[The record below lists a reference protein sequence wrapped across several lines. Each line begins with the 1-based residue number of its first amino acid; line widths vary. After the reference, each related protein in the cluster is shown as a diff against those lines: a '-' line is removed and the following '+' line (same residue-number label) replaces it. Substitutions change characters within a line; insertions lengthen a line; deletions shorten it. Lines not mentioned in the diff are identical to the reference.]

1 MIDRVCKRYCV
12 AGRVQGVFFRASTAE
27 EGRRLG
33 LQGWALNLSDGR
45 VEVLAC
51 GAEDNVDALGKW
63 LHRGPRLAKVTCV
76 DACSEDAALFDE
88 LVRPPGAVF
97 FQR

>member
-1 MIDRVCKRYCV
+1 MNDKVCKRYCV

-33 LQGWALNLSDGR
+33 LQGWALNLPDGC

-51 GAEDNVDALGKW
+51 GQEEDVSALGRW
-63 LHRGPRLAKVTCV
+63 LQRGPSSAKVTRV
-76 DACSEDAALFDE
+76 DVHSEDPGQFDE
-88 LVRPPGAVF
+88 LFRQPGAVF
-97 FQR
+97 F

>member
-33 LQGWALNLSDGR
+33 LQGWALNLPDGR

-51 GAEDNVDALGKW
+51 GAEENVNALGKW
-63 LHRGPRLAKVTCV
+63 LTSGPSLAKVTHI
-76 DACSEDAALFDE
+76 DTFSADPGEFGDL
-88 LVRPPGAVF
+88 LRQPGAVF
-97 FQR
+97 F